1 MNTRANNLV
10 QTWVLVTDE
19 SGRTHLESQWIDASL
34 VSTHASSA
42 A

>member
-10 QTWVLVTDE
+10 QHWVLVTDQ
-19 SGRTHLESQWIDASL
+19 SGRPHLESQWVDAS
-34 VSTHASSA
+34 SMSPHASSA

>member
-10 QTWVLVTDE
+10 QHWVLVADE
-19 SGRTHLESQWIDASL
+19 TGSTHLESQWVDASL
-34 VSTHASSA
+34 VSTHATSA